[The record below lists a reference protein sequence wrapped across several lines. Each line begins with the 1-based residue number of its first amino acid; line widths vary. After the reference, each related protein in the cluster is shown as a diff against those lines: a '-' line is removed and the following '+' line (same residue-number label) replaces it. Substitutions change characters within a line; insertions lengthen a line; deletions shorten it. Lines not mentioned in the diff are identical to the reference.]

1 VADSAGL
8 VQQEVFTADQAAV
21 VLGLARNS
29 VIDLAR
35 RRRDNGRPVSWDRD
49 DTENPFPVVLV
60 LASWVGE
67 LAADRHGLQA
77 DTPPSKGYLP
87 PLPGVAVVADGELT
101 SRLEQSEQLVDAYR
115 REALEERM
123 ARLSLV
129 AEKAESERD
138 AERARRLMAEAEVE
152 RLRQAMVV
160 LNGGTSAVATLRS

>member
-1 VADSAGL
+1 MADSAGL

-60 LASWVGE
+60 LASWVVE

-77 DTPPSKGYLP
+77 DTPPSKVYLP

-101 SRLEQSEQLVDAYR
+101 SRLEQSELLVDAYR

-160 LNGGTSAVATLRS
+160 LNGGTPAVATLRS

>member
-1 VADSAGL
+1 MAVSSGL
-8 VQQEVFTADQAAV
+8 VQQEVFTADQAAI

-49 DTENPFPVVLV
+49 DAENPFPVVLV
-60 LASWVGE
+60 LASWVVE
-67 LAADRHGLQA
+67 LAADRRGLQA
-77 DTPPSKGYLP
+77 DTLPSKVHLP
-87 PLPGVAVVADGELT
+87 PLAGAVVGATGELG

-123 ARLSLV
+123 ARLGLA
-129 AEKAESERD
+129 AEKAEAERD
-138 AERARRLMAEAEVE
+138 AERARRVMAEAEVD

-160 LNGGTSAVATLRS
+160 LNGGAPAVTTLRT